1 MYKIASKSE
10 VNEELY
16 PLWWSNADGW
26 VEFEDSDDFEDEI
39 IDALRLPLTGVWV
52 NEEDYKY
59 FSSARGYA

>member
-1 MYKIASKSE
+1 VYKIASKSE
-10 VNEELY
+10 VSEELY

-59 FSSARGYA
+59 FSSPRGYT

>member
-1 MYKIASKSE
+1 VYKIASKSE